1 MPKHLPTHTDDGTPI
16 ISITVPQIRKKQT
29 TKGLIRI
36 PHVAERSKCYVEAA
50 KVIGERE
57 ALALPYHGGR

>member
-1 MPKHLPTHTDDGTPI
+1 MPKKLPTHTDDGIPI
-16 ISITVPQIRKKQT
+16 INVSVPQIRKKQT

-36 PHVAERSKCYVEAA
+36 PHVPERSKCYVEAA